1 MSDESIPSPGP
12 TDEHPRVVL
21 LIEDDEAVRRSLQL
35 LLHWRGYDVRSF
47 ASAGPVLDGDG
58 VGNIDVLV
66 TDYRLPD
73 GDGIGVLRALRR
85 SGWSGKA
92 ILITAFPSTV
102 TSLKYMSCSRRFSSA
117 DGSTADNGTESLG
130 WLPEEP

>member
-1 MSDESIPSPGP
+1 MSYGALPQPDPLDQPQ
-12 TDEHPRVVL
+12 RVVL

-47 ASAGPVLDGDG
+47 ASAGPVLAGDG
-58 VGNIDVLV
+58 MGDADILV

-85 SGWSGKA
+85 SGWHGKA
-92 ILITAFPSTV
+92 ILITAFPSAT
-102 TSLKYMSCSRRFSSA
+102 L
-117 DGSTADNGTESLG
+117 TESARASGFDAVLEKPLRQHELVG
-130 WLPEEP
+130 ALAS